1 MRRGSNR
8 RPIASSLLVLLAIAV
23 LSNGS
28 VAAEATE
35 ATSGLFLI
43 HSAAA
48 SVGELPQPTA
58 DQQIV
63 LYDYGFLREEERQ
76 EPEYF
81 LVSKRPDVP
90 LRLAGRPE
98 IIRGERGLPELL
110 LELSEDAAAEMERVT
125 RENLGSS
132 AALVIDGE
140 VVTAHKIRAVIEG
153 GRIQLSRCTDTA
165 CELIYARLLTR

>member
-1 MRRGSNR
+1 MARRNSNR
-8 RPIASSLLVLLAIAV
+8 RLIACGALLLAAIAIA
-23 LSNGS
+23 LDGR
-28 VAAEATE
+28 VAAEVNE

-43 HSAAA
+43 HAAA
-48 SVGELPQPTA
+48 GP
-58 DQQIV
+58 
-63 LYDYGFLREEERQ
+63 
-76 EPEYF
+76 
-81 LVSKRPDVP
+81 
-90 LRLAGRPE
+90 PE
-98 IIRGERGLPELL
+98 ILEGERGLPELRI
-110 LELSEDAAAEMERVT
+110 ELTEDAAAEMERVT